1 MKNLLTLT
9 FLLISA
15 IFIIGCNE
23 SASDK
28 LNIASQLSGK
38 RPDSAYTILRN
49 IDYNS
54 LKTDSLKARYILTKA
69 LTNIRVGR
77 SLITDTLLNDAA
89 AYYISTGDTSNWVI
103 ASQLLSGYDFIK
115 GDSES
120 ALRRLE
126 DMVPRIKNP
135 ELLWDT
141 YIHLLEVSINSQN
154 YINAYSYADW
164 LLNHTNV
171 PEQILKFASAKSTA
185 QYMQGNYAEA
195 LALYD
200 SIIATGATDKV
211 QSAISRR
218 FYREYAESL
227 DAAGHSSKAIEVMNR
242 IYSNEEPV
250 NDIENVYRLI
260 SLSQFYANSGNAN
273 KANGWLD
280 SINHDTTQ
288 SMFEIYAY
296 IGMLKAAL
304 QFKEAGKLPS
314 ELMHKVTK
322 NMYLNYKFAQFDRQT
337 ALESVIELNDD
348 IYKLKIQRQRLWL
361 LIFGISLLLV
371 ISGII
376 VYFILHRR
384 KQRIIETEERVETLE
399 QMLKDTEKAE
409 EKKTDS
415 SDSDKLKAALL
426 RQLGIFKTFAGIP
439 TQQSR
444 DALKKISTVGKN
456 EVSIESLV
464 DWPEF
469 YSMIDN
475 LYNGFHTKL
484 IKKYPDLFNDK
495 EQQIIVLLKA
505 GFSTKEIGVLSEQ
518 TSATIY
524 TRKSVIRKKLGTP
537 ENGDFITLLDEQIKA
552 L

>member
-1 MKNLLTLT
+1 MKNLLPLV

-15 IFIIGCNE
+15 IFIVSCNE

-28 LNIASQLSGK
+28 LNIASQLSDK

-49 IDYNS
+49 IDYSS

-89 AYYISTGDTSNWVI
+89 TYYISIGDTSNWVI

-154 YINAYSYADW
+154 YINAYGYADW
-164 LLNHTNV
+164 LLNHTNI

-200 SIIATGATDKV
+200 SIISIGVTNKV
-211 QSAISRR
+211 KPEVYRK
-218 FYREYAESL
+218 FYREYAETL
-227 DAAGHSSKAIEVMNR
+227 DGSDHSAEAIEVMNR
-242 IYSNEEPV
+242 VYHHEESV
-250 NDIENVYRLI
+250 NDIENIYRQI
-260 SLSQFYANSGNAN
+260 SLSQFYANSGNTN
-273 KANGWLD
+273 KAQELLD
-280 SINHDTTQ
+280 SINYDATQ
-288 SMFEIYAY
+288 PMFEIYGY

-304 QFKEAGKLPS
+304 QFKESGRLPS
-314 ELMHKVTK
+314 VLMHNVTR
-322 NMYLNYKFAQFDRQT
+322 NLYRNYRFSQFDRQT

-348 IYKLKIQRQRLWL
+348 IYKLKIQRQQLWL
-361 LIFGISLLLV
+361 LVFGISLFV
-371 ISGII
+371 IVSGII
-376 VYFILHRR
+376 VYFILQHR
-384 KQRIIETEERVETLE
+384 KQRLVEAEERAETLK

-409 EKKTDS
+409 ERKTDS

-444 DALKKISTVGKN
+444 DALKKISTVGKS

-495 EQQIIVLLKA
+495 EQQ
-505 GFSTKEIGVLSEQ
+505 
-518 TSATIY
+518 
-524 TRKSVIRKKLGTP
+524 
-537 ENGDFITLLDEQIKA
+537 
-552 L
+552 